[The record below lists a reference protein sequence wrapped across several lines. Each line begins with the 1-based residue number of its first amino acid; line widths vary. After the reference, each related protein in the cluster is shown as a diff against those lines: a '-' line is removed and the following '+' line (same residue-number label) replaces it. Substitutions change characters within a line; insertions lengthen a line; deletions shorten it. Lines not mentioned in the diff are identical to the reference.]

1 MNECVMTPRIQSFLM
16 LQMVVEILNGFGDTD
31 LAEEVRNSIDSLWLR
46 MTDSE
51 QDETE
56 DINET
61 VEDLYSVEK
70 FGD

>member
-1 MNECVMTPRIQSFLM
+1 MTPRIQSFLM